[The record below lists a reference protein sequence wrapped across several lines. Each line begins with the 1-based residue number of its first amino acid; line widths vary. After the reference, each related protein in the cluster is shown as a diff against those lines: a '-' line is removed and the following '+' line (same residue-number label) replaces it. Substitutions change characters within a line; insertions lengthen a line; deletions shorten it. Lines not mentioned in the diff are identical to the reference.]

1 MDDEVSTLPK
11 QYVVP
16 AVEQALRVLFC
27 LADADSRY
35 MSLLEICAAVAI
47 HKSKAFSIL
56 ETLLRFRLVR
66 KGSDGKGYAL
76 GPGLVFLSQKCLDH
90 LSAPRLAAP
99 ILEELAKK
107 TGSTAVLGLIDGTK
121 IFIAAIHESEGDFGI
136 TMRLGRVLPLSYG
149 AHGKAIAAFF
159 SREERRR
166 LLEEKDLYFY
176 GDPAKLDRARLSEEL
191 ARCRERGFAEDLGE
205 VNLGLNVEAAPVLG
219 PAGVPRGFIEI
230 FGLFREK
237 AVHGFG
243 PLVAEAGRALSR
255 ELGADV

>member
-1 MDDEVSTLPK
+1 MDDEVNGSPK

-16 AVEQALRVLFC
+16 AVEQALRVLFW

-35 MSLLEICAAVAI
+35 MSLLEICAEVGI

-107 TGSTAVLGLIDGTK
+107 TGYTAVLGLIDGSK
-121 IFIAAIHESEGDFGI
+121 IFIAAVHESEGDFGI
-136 TMRLGRVLPLSYG
+136 TMRLGHVLPLTYG
-149 AHGKAIAAFF
+149 AHGKAIAAFL
-159 SREERRR
+159 SETELTR
-166 LLEEKDLYFY
+166 LLGGKDLYFY
-176 GDPAKLDRARLSEEL
+176 GEPAKLDRHRLSEEL
-191 ARCRERGFAEDLGE
+191 ATCRERGFAEDLGE
-205 VNLGLNVEAAPVLG
+205 INKGLNVEAAPVLG
-219 PAGVPRGFIEI
+219 PAGAPMGFVEI
-230 FGLFREK
+230 FGLFREE
-237 AVHGFG
+237 AAHGFG

-255 ELGADV
+255 ELGADL